1 MQLHQLKP
9 IHKLKKKKRIG
20 RDGKKGTFSGKGV
33 KGQKSRSGAKFHP
46 QIREWIKRYP
56 KMRGYKNKPKAQS
69 LKRKTVIVNLETL
82 EKKFSS
88 EEKIS
93 PQILL
98 KKKIIRKIKGKVPKV
113 KILGK
118 GELTKALVIEDC
130 YISRKAKEKIEK
142 VEGIIKQI
150 LNVK

>member
-1 MQLHQLKP
+1 
-9 IHKLKKKKRIG
+9 
-20 RDGKKGTFSGKGV
+20 
-33 KGQKSRSGAKFHP
+33 
-46 QIREWIKRYP
+46 
-56 KMRGYKNKPKAQS
+56 
-69 LKRKTVIVNLETL
+69 
-82 EKKFSS
+82 
-88 EEKIS
+88 
-93 PQILL
+93 LL